1 MLCRLPPVQL
11 EGWATFFDQP
21 KTFLGRYHTALEKE
35 QLYGFALMTNA
46 MLYGRVSVRFV
57 QNILSPGDGS

>member
-1 MLCRLPPVQL
+1 LRLPSVQR

-21 KTFLGRYHTALEKE
+21 KTSFAVIIQALEKE